1 VVPCAP
7 GLVGVGGSRNRGVQV
22 LRSPQ
27 HARLVRILR
36 WRDAEVFADLAGQ
49 NVRDLRVAGDGDSG
63 AIAGIVP
70 NRVVAAFALKR
81 APVAPH
87 ALFEIAALHSSSGVW
102 FRFTAIMLLPKGSA
116 LYLRPRSR

>member
-1 VVPCAP
+1 
-7 GLVGVGGSRNRGVQV
+7 
-22 LRSPQ
+22 
-27 HARLVRILR
+27 
-36 WRDAEVFADLAGQ
+36 
-49 NVRDLRVAGDGDSG
+49 
-63 AIAGIVP
+63 VP
-70 NRVVAAFALKR
+70 NRVVAAFALQR